1 MRADI
6 RGLRTLTQK
15 IIGLRVSLG
24 LVIRQSNASGC
35 FVRSAVK
42 KKTVSTD
49 DITPNRSL
57 TCSYAAKTRLILEY
71 ACAVKAGAFQWE
83 IDPPG
88 NWFVPPGNNRSGG
101 GGNKAVGAFDVKGRL
116 SGSVS
121 M

>member
-1 MRADI
+1 MTCPAKLSQVVLEILARYI
-6 RGLRTLTQK
+6 ST
-15 IIGLRVSLG
+15 VSISAAG
-24 LVIRQSNASGC
+24 LVLKN
-35 FVRSAVK
+35 
-42 KKTVSTD
+42 
-49 DITPNRSL
+49 
-57 TCSYAAKTRLILEY
+57 

>member
-1 MRADI
+1 METLRPLVHPYRAERFEQRFEDYSP
-6 RGLRTLTQK
+6 
-15 IIGLRVSLG
+15 V
-24 LVIRQSNASGC
+24 N
-35 FVRSAVK
+35 
-42 KKTVSTD
+42 
-49 DITPNRSL
+49 
-57 TCSYAAKTRLILEY
+57 

-83 IDPPG
+83 VAPPG

>member
-1 MRADI
+1 VQACLAER
-6 RGLRTLTQK
+6 
-15 IIGLRVSLG
+15 
-24 LVIRQSNASGC
+24 LVLVN
-35 FVRSAVK
+35 
-42 KKTVSTD
+42 
-49 DITPNRSL
+49 
-57 TCSYAAKTRLILEY
+57 